1 MAEQFSGTLS
11 NNKLKEKM
19 NALEDTSTNGAI
31 EGNTRSETCIIA
43 SIMKIDRYYSSVMEE
58 MSELSPSAKIFLD
71 KQDYIGFFKSC
82 GPNCVRGI
90 RRS

>member
-31 EGNTRSETCIIA
+31 KGNTRSETCIIA
-43 SIMKIDRYYSSVMEE
+43 SIM
-58 MSELSPSAKIFLD
+58 
-71 KQDYIGFFKSC
+71 
-82 GPNCVRGI
+82 
-90 RRS
+90 